1 MVSEFLLDTCW
12 LCVFGQIILVFQSS
26 RIRRCVDIGL
36 DHRVDATPFQQFLP
50 LLTEFQGER
59 ESKPRTE
66 VCFPFN
72 FSF

>member
-1 MVSEFLLDTCW
+1 M
-12 LCVFGQIILVFQSS
+12 
-26 RIRRCVDIGL
+26 DIGL